1 MDILQTIQF
10 LNPRYFLFLIL
21 IPFIVY
27 LFYKK
32 DKQGINFI
40 YLKDLKTCFKSQNYK
55 FYIKII
61 LLILILINFIIIL
74 SNPNITNIS
83 KKIKKNGIDIVIALD
98 ISWSMDAEDLKPSRI
113 ESAKRVIN
121 NFIGKL
127 KTDRLWLVV
136 FAWKP
141 FTSIPLTFDYNILKE
156 TIARLK
162 TDNINQQKRWLN

>member
-40 YLKDLKTCFKSQNYK
+40 YLKDLKQVFKSQNYK

-98 ISWSMDAEDLKPSRI
+98 IS
-113 ESAKRVIN
+113 
-121 NFIGKL
+121 
-127 KTDRLWLVV
+127 
-136 FAWKP
+136 
-141 FTSIPLTFDYNILKE
+141 
-156 TIARLK
+156 
-162 TDNINQQKRWLN
+162 